1 MSGGVKGPKA
11 LTLIAVTLLVAQLA
25 LADDWKPVLGHLMTR
40 WAKDVNP
47 QAPLLGYP
55 RPQLR
60 RGNWKNLNG
69 LWDYAVTALEAPPGP
84 AGYGALSTCPT
95 RRDAISRNGWF
106 RKLRYATVNPSG
118 ASKGSE
124 SDDWMKGGPLGQ
136 AS

>member
-1 MSGGVKGPKA
+1 VSGGVKGPKA

-69 LWDYAVTALEAPPGP
+69 LWDYAVPALEAPPGRRGVARYQLARYSGMRFP
-84 AGYGALSTCPT
+84 EMAGFVS
-95 RRDAISRNGWF
+95 SVM
-106 RKLRYATVNPSG
+106 LR
-118 ASKGSE
+118 
-124 SDDWMKGGPLGQ
+124 
-136 AS
+136 